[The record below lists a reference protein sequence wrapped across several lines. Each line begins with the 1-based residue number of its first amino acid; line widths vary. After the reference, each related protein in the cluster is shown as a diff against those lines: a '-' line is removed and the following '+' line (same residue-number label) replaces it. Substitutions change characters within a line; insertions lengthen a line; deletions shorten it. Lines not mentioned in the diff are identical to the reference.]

1 MAARQV
7 KEFLETGNIKNSV
20 NFPNA
25 SLEYTGKRR
34 VTAYH
39 KNVPNMVGHIISA
52 LSNYNLNIAD
62 MVNRSRGDYAYTMID
77 IDDNIEGDVIP
88 GLEEKIGRVENI
100 VNVRI
105 I

>member
-1 MAARQV
+1 
-7 KEFLETGNIKNSV
+7 
-20 NFPNA
+20 
-25 SLEYTGKRR
+25 
-34 VTAYH
+34 
-39 KNVPNMVGHIISA
+39 MVSQFTSA

-77 IDDNIEGDVIP
+77 IDNTLNGDVIP
-88 GLEEKIGRVENI
+88 GLEEKIGQVDGI

>member
-1 MAARQV
+1 M
-7 KEFLETGNIKNSV
+7 

-25 SLEYTGKRR
+25 FLEYAGKRR
-34 VTAYH
+34 VTVFH
-39 KNVPNMVGHIISA
+39 KNVPNMVGNITSA

-62 MVNRSRGDYAYTMID
+62 MVNRSRGEYAYTMID
-77 IDDNIEGDVIP
+77 IDNNLDGDVIP
-88 GLEEKIGRVENI
+88 GLEEKISQVEGI